1 MYQWEPFIKTLVE
14 NMGFRDYHL
23 EIDEEHRHG
32 NIYLYDGEKIVK
44 DNLPSIVES
53 LNHLFQL
60 IAQKQKTESIYL
72 DVNNYRKER
81 EKLIIEL
88 SKAAARKVTATKQEI
103 ALPPMNSYERRLVHM
118 EITTHPELKTESVGL
133 GKERR
138 TLIRHINL
146 Q

>member
-1 MYQWEPFIKTLVE
+1 
-14 NMGFRDYHL
+14 MGFRDYHL

-103 ALPPMNSYERRLVHM
+103 ALPPMNSYERRIVHT
-118 EITTHPELKTESVGL
+118 ELSAHPEVKTESQGL
-133 GKERR
+133 GRDRSVIIKPV
-138 TLIRHINL
+138 
-146 Q
+146 